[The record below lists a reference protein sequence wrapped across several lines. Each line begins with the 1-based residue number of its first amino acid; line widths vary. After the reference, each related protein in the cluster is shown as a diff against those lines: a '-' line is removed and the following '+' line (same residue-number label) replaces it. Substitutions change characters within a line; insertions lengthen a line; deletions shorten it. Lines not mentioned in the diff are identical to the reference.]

1 MDTKYL
7 SPVPRRIGGLE
18 KNGQAGR
25 RGRTVPRRIGGLEI
39 S

>member
-18 KNGQAGR
+18 KCHVGQKAG
-25 RGRTVPRRIGGLEI
+25 TLVPRRIGGLERR
-39 S
+39 